1 MANQVI
7 SMQQIRAIIQFLEK
21 GFSLRAI
28 STQLGICRPTITVYA
43 TRLKNTAIRFEALRQ
58 LGDAEL
64 SSIVYTPVV
73 SIDYSEDERRTDFN
87 NRVTYFVK
95 ELERP
100 GVTRLLLWEE
110 YRKEYVSPFGYTRFC
125 ELIKQ
130 ALQTTKA
137 TMRLTH
143 KPAEM
148 MMVDFAGDKM
158 SYVNKSTGEL
168 IACPVLVCVMPYSKY
183 SFVMALSDATIPQV
197 IKGLN
202 QCLQYF
208 GGVPLVLKT
217 DNMKQVVTKSCRYE
231 PVFSEVL
238 QQWALH
244 NNITLLAT
252 RVAKPKDKAS
262 VENEVKIAYQRIYAP
277 LRDKVMYDI
286 DELNATILERLK
298 LHNEK
303 LFQLKDHSRAQLFK
317 QEEQPLLQPLSS
329 SPFVIKHQVSAKVQK
344 NYHITLGENYHHY
357 SVPSG
362 LIGKQVS
369 VVYDTDNV
377 EIYYQHTRI
386 AIHRRAYKKHDYT
399 TNTDHMPSGHRHYH
413 EQQGHNAHYFLDQA
427 SIIGPSTHQYI
438 DQVLKARAITEQTYN
453 ACKGILRLNKQYG
466 SIRLEAAC
474 KRALFGTVFNYR
486 TLQNILINRLEQ
498 LDQLETY
505 YQNDLFKLPEHTN
518 LRGPDAYQ

>member
-7 SMQQIRAIIQFLEK
+7 SMQQIRSIIQCLEK
-21 GFSLRAI
+21 GYSLRAI
-28 STQLGICRPTITVYA
+28 SSQLGICRPTITLYA
-43 TRLKNTAIRFEALRQ
+43 TRLKKSTLSFEVLRQ

-64 SSIVYTPVV
+64 SSIVYAPVV
-73 SIDYSEDERRTDFN
+73 IRDYNEDERHTDFN
-87 NRVTYFVK
+87 NRIVYFLN
-95 ELERP
+95 ELGRT

-110 YRKEYVSPFGYTRFC
+110 YRKEYASPFGYTRFC

-130 ALQTTKA
+130 VLRTTKA
-137 TMRLTH
+137 SMHLTH

-158 SYVNKSTGEL
+158 SYVDKSTGEL
-168 IACPVLVCVMPYSKY
+168 IACPVLVCVMPYSNY
-183 SFVMALSDATIPQV
+183 SFAMALSDATIPQV

-231 PVFSEVL
+231 PLFSEVL

-262 VENEVKIAYQRIYAP
+262 VENEVKITYQRIYAP
-277 LRDKVMYDI
+277 LRDKVVYHI
-286 DELNATILERLK
+286 DELNAAIQERLK

-357 SVPSG
+357 SVPYG

-377 EIYYQHTRI
+377 EIYYKHTRI

-399 TNTDHMPSGHRHYH
+399 TNKDHMPSDHLHYH
-413 EQQGHNAHYFLDQA
+413 EQQGHSAHYFLEQA
-427 SIIGPSTHQYI
+427 SIIGPSTYQYI

-474 KRALFGTVFNYR
+474 KRALTGNVFNYR
-486 TLQNILINRLEQ
+486 TLQNILINHLEQ
-498 LDQLETY
+498 LNQIEAY
-505 YQNDLFKLPEHTN
+505 YQNDLFKLPDHCN

>member
-7 SMQQIRAIIQFLEK
+7 SMQQIRAIIQYLER

-28 STQLGICRPTITVYA
+28 SSQLGICRPTITLYA
-43 TRLKNTAIRFEALRQ
+43 TRLKKSAMPYEALRQ

-64 SSIVYTPVV
+64 SSIVYTPAVT
-73 SIDYSEDERRTDFN
+73 IDYSEDERHTDFN
-87 NRVTYFVK
+87 NRVLYFRN
-95 ELERP
+95 ELGRP
-100 GVTRLLLWEE
+100 GVTRLQLWEE
-110 YRKEYVSPFGYTRFC
+110 YRKEYISPFGYTRFC
-125 ELIKQ
+125 ELIKES
-130 ALQTTKA
+130 LKTSKA
-137 TMRLTH
+137 TMHLTH

-148 MMVDFAGDKM
+148 LMVDFAGDKM
-158 SYVNKSTGEL
+158 SYVDKSTGEL
-168 IACPVLVCVMPYSKY
+168 IACPVLVCVMPYSNY
-183 SFVMALSDATIPQV
+183 SFVMALPDATIPQV
-197 IKGLN
+197 IKALN
-202 QCLQYF
+202 HCLQYF
-208 GGVPLVLKT
+208 GGVPLMLKT

-231 PVFSEVL
+231 PIFSEVL

-262 VENEVKIAYQRIYAP
+262 VENEVKIAYQHIYAP
-277 LRDKVMYDI
+277 LRDKVMYHI
-286 DELNATILERLK
+286 DELNAAILERLK

-303 LFQLKDHSRAQLFK
+303 KFQLKDHSRSQLFK
-317 QEEQPLLQPLSS
+317 HEEQPLLQPLSP
-329 SPFVIKHQVSAKVQK
+329 SPFIIKHQVSAKVQK

-357 SVPSG
+357 SVPSA

-377 EIYYQHTRI
+377 EIYYKHTRI

-399 TNTDHMPSGHRHYH
+399 TNKDHMPSDHLHYH
-413 EQQGHNAHYFLDQA
+413 EQKGHSAHYFFEQA
-427 SIIGPSTHQYI
+427 SNIGPSAYQYI

-474 KRALFGTVFNYR
+474 KRALTGNIFNYR
-486 TLQNILINRLEQ
+486 TLHNILNNHLEQ
-498 LDQLETY
+498 LDQIEAY
-505 YQNDLFKLPEHTN
+505 YQNDLFKLPNHSN